1 MDNMF
6 YFGFSFPCYL
16 LGTINFGENPLSEIS
31 SEYSSEEFS
40 SEGLPSSEE
49 FSSESSSE
57 QSYQEVQEENVN
69 LGKIEQNTRAL
80 TGLFMVFLVG
90 VGLFLVAKFFFG
102 LFNK

>member
-1 MDNMF
+1 MDNLF
-6 YFGFSFPCYL
+6 NFGFSFPYL
-16 LGTINFGENPLSEIS
+16 VFASDDFGEAPSSEIP
-31 SEYSSEEFS
+31 SEFSSEEFS
-40 SEGLPSSEE
+40 SEGLSSSEE
-49 FSSESSSE
+49 VSSEASSQ

-90 VGLFLVAKFFFG
+90 VGLFLVVRFFFG